1 MNIRTVAS
9 LGREKYFVEKYVE
22 RLAGPLAATNK
33 KAYIF
38 GILYGLG
45 NSCEF
50 FMYAGTFSYAA
61 WLIKIG
67 ALESS
72 KFDEIFKVLFALLFG
87 AMTAGEAG
95 AAVPDIA
102 QARMAGSRL
111 IQLLNR
117 SSKIDPSNEG
127 FYLK

>member
-1 MNIRTVAS
+1 
-9 LGREKYFVEKYVE
+9 
-22 RLAGPLAATNK
+22 
-33 KAYIF
+33 
-38 GILYGLG
+38 
-45 NSCEF
+45 
-50 FMYAGTFSYAA
+50 MYAGTFSYAA

-67 ALESS
+67 ALDSS

-127 FYLK
+127 FCF

>member
-9 LGREKYFVEKYVE
+9 LGREKHFVEKYEE
-22 RLAGPLAATNK
+22 RLDEPLKANTQ

-50 FMYAGTFSYAA
+50 FMYAGVFSFAA
-61 WLIKIG
+61 WLIESDR
-67 ALESS
+67 LESS

-102 QARMAGSRL
+102 QARMAASRL

-117 SSKIDPSNEG
+117 PSKIDPSKQG
-127 FYLK
+127 LYH